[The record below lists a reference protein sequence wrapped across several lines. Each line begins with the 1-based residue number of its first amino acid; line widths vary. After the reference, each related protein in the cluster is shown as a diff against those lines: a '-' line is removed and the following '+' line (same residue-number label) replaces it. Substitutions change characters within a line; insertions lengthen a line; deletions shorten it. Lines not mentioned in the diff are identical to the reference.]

1 MDVPEEERSEQ
12 PPGAAQLWG
21 VWDESPDSGREYW
34 AAWNTSRAWRRV
46 LKEVNSPKP
55 KLIVHAHHNM
65 PGLGDPYFVEQVMEP
80 MRRSLSDKGCD
91 MRLATI
97 LREPVAEITSL
108 MLFNKVPQEEFVEKM
123 EHHADAM
130 SKYVTFN
137 YETQWPVDFKQPG
150 RTPWELGTKMLAV
163 ARDILSEF
171 SLVGRTEDLDPFMRA
186 VNQALGWP
194 ADLLSRAWRTG
205 RENGEDLPPPYTPTA
220 EQVEA
225 VKAVNV
231 FDSQLYHTFCAE
243 PAEQPAEQTGEQAGE
258 QTEQLGE
265 QPGEQAGAQAGAQ
278 AAEPTEQQGDEQ
290 PGEQGALALLG
301 VQPQKRASGLVAAAS
316 LAQKQAQDGGGEPN
330 NCGLVDAHCVFGS
343 LTTVPY
349 RLSYLATILQS
360 FETHERRFFAESAA
374 VAGLQLVA
382 FNVYV
387 DQTTTES
394 DRQRELARKHPWAR
408 LSVKPSP
415 AAFGQG
421 HSLNLALAAL
431 RASGATFWLKWEDA
445 WDPQRPFVATAARLL
460 GGHRPELFSH
470 DAGRPIVDV
479 NLAAVHFSNLRAQR
493 HKAGTPPPTL
503 HAAEDAALHL
513 QAEGGVSSEREAGL
527 SADVGFWRLTNASMQ
542 PAIAARCGNLR
553 ERHFEMRDPGEA
565 LEDYWPNWSLR
576 PGITRAS
583 LVLEVG
589 NFSTKPILWPYW
601 FETIFACKYFL
612 KHPETVDGFVI
623 LDEDNYTLRLSN
635 DSQPG

>member
-1 MDVPEEERSEQ
+1 MSTCASPCTPRLALTLAPALALSLTLTRWKLDVPEEERSEQ

-108 MLFNKVPQEEFVEKM
+108 MIFNKVPQEEFVEKM

-150 RTPWELGTKMLAV
+150 RTPWELGTKVLAV

-194 ADLLSRAWRTG
+194 ADLLSKPWRTG

-243 PAEQPAEQTGEQAGE
+243 PAEQTAEQTGERAGDKKE
-258 QTEQLGE
+258 ARGVPKKGLTGIPRRRNQNPDAPRRSRVLAAVMTDYTIG
-265 QPGEQAGAQAGAQ
+265 PRPVPPASAAGPCGRRRVWRI
-278 AAEPTEQQGDEQ
+278 AEPTTRSR
-290 PGEQGALALLG
+290 P
-301 VQPQKRASGLVAAAS
+301 
-316 LAQKQAQDGGGEPN
+316 
-330 NCGLVDAHCVFGS
+330 
-343 LTTVPY
+343 
-349 RLSYLATILQS
+349 LSTS
-360 FETHERRFFAESAA
+360 NHSCRRP
-374 VAGLQLVA
+374 
-382 FNVYV
+382 
-387 DQTTTES
+387 
-394 DRQRELARKHPWAR
+394 RPC
-408 LSVKPSP
+408 SP
-415 AAFGQG
+415 
-421 HSLNLALAAL
+421 
-431 RASGATFWLKWEDA
+431 R
-445 WDPQRPFVATAARLL
+445 
-460 GGHRPELFSH
+460 
-470 DAGRPIVDV
+470 
-479 NLAAVHFSNLRAQR
+479 
-493 HKAGTPPPTL
+493 
-503 HAAEDAALHL
+503 
-513 QAEGGVSSEREAGL
+513 SERP
-527 SADVGFWRLTNASMQ
+527 R
-542 PAIAARCGNLR
+542 PAPDAI
-553 ERHFEMRDPGEA
+553 
-565 LEDYWPNWSLR
+565 
-576 PGITRAS
+576 
-583 LVLEVG
+583 
-589 NFSTKPILWPYW
+589 
-601 FETIFACKYFL
+601 
-612 KHPETVDGFVI
+612 
-623 LDEDNYTLRLSN
+623 
-635 DSQPG
+635 